1 MEPVETITKTL
12 HGAEIYFYYLK
23 MKASIFI
30 WVGRSPATLKELTV
44 AMHLPVSAPAYNQIA
59 FISILG
65 SHSFSIT
72 INW

>member
-44 AMHLPVSAPAYNQIA
+44 AMHLPVSAPLI
-59 FISILG
+59 IR
-65 SHSFSIT
+65 
-72 INW
+72 